1 MARADILVFQVQKCA
16 PLADLPK
23 TCPPKNICESIFS
36 LIIARNAHA
45 DMHMAQSIIKRSKF
59 NPFSICISL
68 A

>member
-23 TCPPKNICESIFS
+23 TCPLRIFLKVFFS